1 MYSLAITAQNGI
13 SVRGIVLDED
23 NEPVIGANITLKGD
37 KSIGTITDIEG
48 NFQLTV
54 PGSNSIL
61 VVSFIGMTSQE
72 VKAEAGKTMK
82 IVLQSDNLQLDEV
95 VIVGYREQ
103 KKASIVGAIVQT
115 NAKTLERAG
124 GVTSLGQALTGN
136 LPGVVTTASTGM
148 PGEEDPKIVI
158 RAQSSWNNSD
168 PLVLVDGI
176 ERSMSTVDIASVET
190 ISVLKDASATAVYG
204 VKGANGVILITTKR
218 GQEGKAQVQVK
229 ANVTMKMAS
238 KLPEK
243 LDAYDTF
250 ILKNSVLER
259 EMALYPIGWGYYK
272 PMDVIEKYRNP
283 ANEEEWDR
291 YPNVDWVKE
300 LFKNYTMS
308 YNFNT
313 SVSGGTKFV
322 SYFTS
327 IDFVHEGD
335 LFKSF
340 DNHRGYSSGYGYN
353 RMNFRS
359 NLDFNL
365 TKTTKFSTNLF
376 GSNGMRTKPW
386 GAGTGDQSYWA
397 SAYRTAPDAMRPI
410 YLNGLYGYYDPRNAD
425 VPNSVA
431 TIAASGIEKQTTIQL
446 NTDFVLSQDLS
457 MLTKGL
463 NFKANFSL
471 DHSFLEHRRGINDM
485 YNYLHRM
492 WVNPDSG
499 DILYERGEDFKE
511 SIKWSTQAGSINK
524 DRNYRKTY
532 YSLQLNYGRQFGRHE
547 INVMGL
553 FSREKWA
560 TGSEFYRFRE
570 DWVFRTTYNY
580 AMKYFIEANGAYNG
594 SEKFDPKHRFAFF
607 PSISSGWMI
616 SEENFM
622 KPLTF
627 IDMLKVRAS
636 YGKIGDDGTG
646 GRFLYQDQ
654 WAYSGN
660 ARMGSIP
667 SNSPYTF
674 YYISSLGNEDIS
686 WETVEKK
693 NLGIDYS
700 FFGGL
705 VSGSVDIFRD
715 HRYDIYISGG
725 DRAIPSYF
733 GANAPAA
740 NLGKVKS
747 KGYELSLRLNY
758 IFNNGLRLW
767 GNTNMTHATSKIIF
781 ADDPELTAAYRKK
794 AGYAINQ
801 THSFIDNGF
810 INSWDD
816 LYGATVAES
825 NNASK
830 LPGDYII
837 VDYNGD
843 GIIDDD
849 DQAPYGFSSTPQNTY
864 STTVGAEWKG
874 LSVTVQL
881 YGVNNVSRTIDFP
894 TFHNSSNV
902 AYVEGSYWSK
912 DGSGEIPMPRY
923 GTSAPTGANGT
934 RYIYDASYLRLKNA
948 EISYRFNGDIVKR
961 MRMSS
966 LRLYLNGDNL
976 YLWTNMPDDRESN
989 FSGSGSFGAY
999 PTMRRFNLG
1008 VDITF

>member
-1 MYSLAITAQNGI
+1 MKNVKKQFQKIPYLFLCIWLYSLAITAQNGI

-95 VIVGYREQ
+95 VIVGYGEQ
-103 KKASIVGAIVQT
+103 KKASIVGAIAQT

-136 LPGVVTTASTGM
+136 LPGVITTSSTSM
-148 PGEEDPKIVI
+148 PGEEDPEIII
-158 RAQSSWNNSD
+158 RAQSSLNNNS
-168 PLVLVDGI
+168 PLILVDGI

-190 ISVLKDASATAVYG
+190 ISVLKDASAAAVYG

-218 GQEGKAQVQVK
+218 GKEGKAQVQVK
-229 ANVTMKMAS
+229 ANATMKVAS

-272 PMDVIEKYRNP
+272 PMEVIEKYRNP
-283 ANEEEWDR
+283 ANDEEWDR

-327 IDFVHEGD
+327 VDFVHEGD
-335 LFKSF
+335 LFKTF
-340 DNHRGYSSGYGYN
+340 DNHRGYNSGYGFN

-376 GSNGMRTKPW
+376 GSNGVRVKPW
-386 GAGTGDQSYWA
+386 GATTGDQSYWA

-410 YLNGLYGYYDPRNAD
+410 YSNGLYGYYDPRNAD

-431 TIAASGIEKQTTIQL
+431 TIAVSGIEKQTTTQL
-446 NTDFVLSQDLS
+446 NTDFILSQDLS
-457 MLTKGL
+457 MITKGL
-463 NFKANFSL
+463 NFRANFSL
-471 DHSFLEHRRGINDM
+471 DHSFLESGRGINDQ
-485 YNYLHRM
+485 YNPLHRI

-499 DILYERGEDFKE
+499 DILYEHEEGEDFKE
-511 SIKWSTQAGSINK
+511 SVKWRTQAGSINK
-524 DRNYRKTY
+524 NSNYRKTY

-547 INVMGL
+547 VSLMGL

-560 TGSEFYRFRE
+560 RGSEFYRYRE
-570 DWVFRTTYNY
+570 DWVFRGTYNY
-580 AMKYFIEANGAYNG
+580 AMKYFMEINGAYNG
-594 SEKFDPKHRFAFF
+594 SEKFGPDYRFAFF
-607 PSISSGWMI
+607 PSFSPGWMI
-616 SEENFM
+616 SEEKFM

-627 IDMLKVRAS
+627 IEMLKIRAS
-636 YGKIGDDGTG
+636 YGKIGDDSAG

-654 WAYSGN
+654 WVYSGN
-660 ARMGSIP
+660 AKMGTIITD
-667 SNSPYTF
+667 SPYKF
-674 YYISSLGNEDIS
+674 YYISALGNEDIS

-705 VSGSVDIFRD
+705 LSGSVDIFRD
-715 HRYDIYISGG
+715 YRYDIFISGG
-725 DRAIPSYF
+725 NRAIPSYF
-733 GANAPAA
+733 GASAPAA

-747 KGYELSLRLNY
+747 KGYELSLRLNHV
-758 IFNNGLRLW
+758 FNNGLRLW
-767 GNTNMTHATSKIIF
+767 GNTNMTHATNKVIF
-781 ADDPELTAAYRKK
+781 ADDPELTAGYRKK

-801 THSFIDNGF
+801 NRSYIDGGF

-816 LYGATVAES
+816 LYGATTSEA

-830 LPGDYII
+830 LPGDYVI

-843 GIIDDD
+843 GVFDDD
-849 DQAPYGFSSTPQNTY
+849 DQAPYGYSSTPKTP
-864 STTVGAEWKG
+864 
-874 LSVTVQL
+874 
-881 YGVNNVSRTIDFP
+881 I
-894 TFHNSSNV
+894 
-902 AYVEGSYWSK
+902 
-912 DGSGEIPMPRY
+912 
-923 GTSAPTGANGT
+923 APPWEPNG
-934 RYIYDASYLRLKNA
+934 K
-948 EISYRFNGDIVKR
+948 V
-961 MRMSS
+961 
-966 LRLYLNGDNL
+966 
-976 YLWTNMPDDRESN
+976 
-989 FSGSGSFGAY
+989 
-999 PTMRRFNLG
+999 
-1008 VDITF
+1008 